1 MELGFLQGMETAAGK
16 AEQLGFFEIVSG
28 DAATLFTRLAALRA
42 VTPADIQRVA
52 NKYFDPRR
60 RTRIA
65 ILPEDTSHGVEA

>member
-1 MELGFLQGMETAAGK
+1 
-16 AEQLGFFEIVSG
+16 
-28 DAATLFTRLAALRA
+28 LFTRLAALRA

-65 ILPEDTSHGVEA
+65 ILPEAASQGAQA